1 MSMGVS
7 RRARLIAW
15 CTAALLLVALIVPYV
30 IPLGSYIPAIEQG
43 AAAALGQP
51 VHVEALRLHLLPRP
65 HVTAYR
71 ISVGQPAAAAID
83 AIVVTPKL
91 ASLFSDSGLVVD
103 IHVVRPW
110 IEQAG
115 FAVVA
120 HVAGSPR
127 KSGGPGSPEPRIA
140 RVRITDAELRLA
152 AGSIADLDATILL
165 DAARALERVELS
177 QAGGRLKATLQP
189 AGRNFALEVA
199 AREWQLPVGRPVKF
213 DRLDAKGLLD
223 ANGLNL
229 RAIEGRLYDGA
240 IVGNLRLGWKG
251 GWKLDGKFT
260 VTDVAVAPLAV
271 AVGGN
276 SSLSGRLRAKP
287 ALSASAPAASGLAA
301 ALHLDT
307 DFEIAQGVLKG
318 MDLNAAARSVLGTTD
333 AKSGDTRFDYLKGH
347 FAVDPEGFHFS
358 DLEIAS
364 GLLKAVGDVSISRS
378 RELSGDISAEVRGT
392 ASLVATPLAI
402 SGTVDDPVVRPSKA
416 ALAGAAVGTAIL
428 PGVGTAIGAKAGVFT
443 KKLFGGSPRKRVDE
457 DGTGR

>member
-7 RRARLIAW
+7 RRARWIAW
-15 CTAALLLVALIVPYV
+15 CAAAVLLVALMVPYV
-30 IPLGSYIPAIEQG
+30 VPLGSYIPAIEQS
-43 AAAALGQP
+43 AAVALGQP
-51 VHVEALRLHLLPRP
+51 VRVEALRLHLLPRP

-71 ISVGQPAAAAID
+71 TSIGQPVSAGID
-83 AIVVTPKL
+83 AIVVTPQLSSLL
-91 ASLFSDSGLVVD
+91 ANAGLVLD

-115 FAVVA
+115 LAVLA
-120 HVAGSPR
+120 HAAGVPR
-127 KSGGPGSPEPRIA
+127 KADGSASPEPRVE
-140 RVRITDAELRLA
+140 RVRITDAEFRLT
-152 AGSIADLDATILL
+152 AGSVTDLDATIRF
-165 DAARALERVELS
+165 DATRALERVDLA
-177 QAGGRLKATLQP
+177 QAGGRLRATLQP
-189 AGRNFALEVA
+189 GGRDFALEVI
-199 AREWQLPVGRPVKF
+199 AREWHLPLGRPVKF
-213 DRLDAKGLLD
+213 DRLDARGTVNAHGL
-223 ANGLNL
+223 AL
-229 RAIEGRLYDGA
+229 RTIDGRLYDGA
-240 IVGNLRLGWKG
+240 VVGNLLLGWKG
-251 GWKLDGKFT
+251 GWKLDGRFT

-287 ALSASAPAASGLAA
+287 VVSAFAPVAGGIAD

-307 DFEIAQGVLKG
+307 DFEIAHGVLKG

-333 AKSGDTRFDYLKGH
+333 AKNGDTRFDYLTGH
-347 FAVDPEGFHFS
+347 FAVDREGFHFS
-358 DLEIAS
+358 ALQIAS
-364 GLLKAVGDVSISRS
+364 GLLKATGDVSISRS

-392 ASLVATPLAI
+392 ASLIATPLSI

-457 DGTGR
+457 NGAGR

>member
-15 CTAALLLVALIVPYV
+15 CAAAVLLVALMVPYV

-91 ASLFSDSGLVVD
+91 VSLLSDSGLVVD

-120 HVAGSPR
+120 HVAGAPR
-127 KSGGPGSPEPRIA
+127 KVDGPGSPEPRVE

-152 AGSIADLDATILL
+152 AGSIAALDAIILL
-165 DAARALERVELS
+165 DAAKTLERVELS

-189 AGRNFALEVA
+189 AGRDFALEVT
-199 AREWQLPVGRPVKF
+199 AREWQFPLGRPMKF
-213 DRLDAKGLLD
+213 DRLDAKGSVN

-229 RAIEGRLYDGA
+229 RTIEGRLYDGMV
-240 IVGNLRLGWKG
+240 VGNLRLSWKG
-251 GWKLDGKFT
+251 GWKLDGKFN

-287 ALSASAPAASGLAA
+287 VLSASAPVGSSLAD

-347 FAVDPEGFHFS
+347 FAIDPAGFHFS

-392 ASLVATPLAI
+392 ASLVATPLSI
-402 SGTVDDPVVRPSKA
+402 SGTVDEPVVRPSKA

-443 KKLFGGSPRKRVDE
+443 KKLFGASPRKRVDE
-457 DGTGR
+457 NGVGR